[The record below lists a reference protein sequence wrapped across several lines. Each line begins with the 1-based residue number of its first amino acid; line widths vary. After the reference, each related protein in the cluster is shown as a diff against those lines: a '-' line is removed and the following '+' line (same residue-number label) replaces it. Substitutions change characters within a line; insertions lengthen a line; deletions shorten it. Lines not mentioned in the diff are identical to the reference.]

1 MPEQE
6 TQTHLVSKFS
16 LTVKTENGNV
26 AESREWIYKMLSPV
40 SHHVSLSCGDVGG

>member
-6 TQTHLVSKFS
+6 THTHLVSKFS

-26 AESREWIYKMLSPV
+26 AESGEWIYKVLIVYFSYV
-40 SHHVSLSCGDVGG
+40 YHRAY